1 MTTLKIVTSVFL
13 MLEAANVITLYWFP
27 GSTYANGVGVFK
39 AWEASKRDPAMHRF
53 VRYLVNWV
61 AGTKLIFILLLIVLL
76 YTADDRGLILTGVA
90 MVLSIASFFWR
101 LFPLARRMDRA
112 GEIDPPRY
120 SLVLGGMILGFI
132 LVFLIATVVAGLS
145 WLGS

>member
-1 MTTLKIVTSVFL
+1 MTVLKIVTSAFL
-13 MLEAANVITLYWFP
+13 LLEAANVITLYWFP

-61 AGTKLIFILLLIVLL
+61 AGTKLIFILLLLVMLI
-76 YTADDRGLILTGVA
+76 TAGDRGMILTGIA
-90 MVLSIASFFWR
+90 MALSIASFFWR
-101 LFPLARRMDRA
+101 LFPLVRKMDRA

-120 SLVLGGMILGFI
+120 SWVLGGMILGFI
-132 LVFLIATVVAGLS
+132 LAFLMATAAAGLS
-145 WLGS
+145 